1 MTEQSPILEPITEDG
16 RIFVGRS
23 GLTAGGPPAAE
34 YLNLKLANRHGLI
47 TGATGTGKTV
57 SLQIL
62 AEGFSRQGVPV
73 FAADVKSDLSG
84 IALKGEPK
92 DFLAKRA
99 ATIGLDDYEYH
110 DNPVIFWDLKSEDGI
125 DGHPI
130 RATVSDMGPLMLSR
144 LLDVNEV
151 QEGILNIVFR
161 VAKDEGLEI
170 LDLPD
175 LRAMVL
181 DISDRSKEIRGEYGN
196 VAKTSVGAIQR
207 RLLVL
212 EEQGANEF
220 FGEPALD
227 IKDFLRTTHNGLGMI
242 NILAAEKLMS
252 SPRLYSVFLLW
263 LLSKLF
269 DELPEVGDPEK
280 PKLVFF
286 FDEAHLL
293 FDEAPKALLEK
304 IEQVTRLIRSKGVG
318 IYYVTQNPLDVPDT
332 VSSQL
337 GNRIQ
342 HALRAFTPREQKAVR
357 AAASTFRQNPDI
369 DTEKTIMELGV
380 GEALVSFL
388 QDKGE
393 PSMVERTLIRPPGS
407 RLGPATAA
415 ERKSLI
421 ENSPIFG
428 RYEDRIERESAH
440 EVLTK
445 RHAEEEAAAAE
456 LAAQEEAEAAKADSG
471 WGSIFGG
478 GKSRRQS
485 VGEAFTKSLTRSIA
499 SAIGRTIIKILTGRS
514 R

>member
-1 MTEQSPILEPITEDG
+1 MSDQSVIGDQISEDG
-16 RIFVGRS
+16 TIFVGRS
-23 GLTAGGPPAAE
+23 DKPE
-34 YLNLKLANRHGLI
+34 YLRLGLANRHGLI

-73 FAADVKSDLSG
+73 FAADIKSDLSG
-84 IALKGEPK
+84 IGLTGVKK
-92 DFLAKRA
+92 DFLEKRA
-99 ATIGLDDYEYH
+99 ATIGLTDYEYH
-110 DNPVIFWDLKSEDGI
+110 DNPVVFWDLKSEDGVE
-125 DGHPI
+125 GHPI
-130 RATVSDMGPLMLSR
+130 RTTVSGMGALLLSR

-151 QEGILNIVFR
+151 QEGILNIVFK

-170 LDLPD
+170 IDLPD

-181 DISDRSKEIRGEYGN
+181 NISDRSKEIRTRYGN
-196 VAKTSVGAIQR
+196 VAKSSVGAIQR

-220 FGEPALD
+220 FGEPALNVM
-227 IKDFLRTTHNGLGMI
+227 DFLRTDHKGRGII
-242 NILAAEKLMS
+242 NILAAEKLMN
-252 SPRLYSVFLLW
+252 SPRLYATFLLW
-263 LLSKLF
+263 MLSTLY

-293 FDEAPKALLEK
+293 FDEAPKPLLTK

-357 AAASTFRQNPDI
+357 AAATTFRQNPDI
-369 DTEKTIMELGV
+369 DTEKAIMDLKV

-388 QDKGE
+388 LEKGE

-421 ENSPIFG
+421 QDSPLYG
-428 RYEDRIERESAH
+428 KYEDRIERESAA
-440 EVLTK
+440 EMLQQRAEK
-445 RHAEEEAAAAE
+445 ADAAAEEEALRE
-456 LAAQEEAEAAKADSG
+456 EEEAEKASSG
-471 WGSIFGG
+471 WGSILGG
-478 GKSRRQS
+478 GKSRRQG
-485 VGEAFTKSLTRSIA
+485 VGEAFTKSLMRSIA
-499 SAIGRTIIKILTGRS
+499 SGIGRTLIKILTGGR

>member
-1 MTEQSPILEPITEDG
+1 MSEQIPDNDTITEDG

-23 GLTAGGPPAAE
+23 TKPE

-84 IALKGEPK
+84 IAMKGEPK

-99 ATIGLDDYEYH
+99 ATIGLTNYEYH
-110 DNPVIFWDLKSEDGI
+110 DNPVVFWDLKAEDGA

-170 LDLPD
+170 IDLPD

-181 DISDRSKEIRGEYGN
+181 NISDRSKEIRARYGN

-220 FGEPALD
+220 FGEPALN
-227 IKDFLRTTHNGLGMI
+227 IKDFLRTTNKGLGTI
-242 NILAAEKLMS
+242 NILAAERLMG
-252 SPRLYSVFLLW
+252 SPRLYSTFLLW

-269 DELPEVGDPEK
+269 DELPEVGDPDK

-293 FDEAPKALLEK
+293 FDSAPKALLEK

-318 IYYVTQNPLDVPDT
+318 IYYVTQNPLDVPDS

-369 DTEKTIMELGV
+369 DTEKTIMELKV

-388 QDKGE
+388 KSKGE

-407 RLGPATAA
+407 RLGPATKA

-421 ENSPIFG
+421 ENSPLYG
-428 RYEDRIERESAH
+428 RYEDRIERESASEILIERAKEA
-440 EVLTK
+440 EV
-445 RHAEEEAAAAE
+445 AAE
-456 LAAQEEAEAAKADSG
+456 AQAEREEAEAAGA
-471 WGSIFGG
+471 GSSWTDVFTG
-478 GKSRRQS
+478 GKSRRQG

-499 SAIGRTIIKILTGRS
+499 SAIGRTLIKILTGRG

>member
-1 MTEQSPILEPITEDG
+1 MSEHAPVTDPISEDG

-23 GLTAGGPPAAE
+23 NKPE

-84 IALKGEPK
+84 IAMTGEPK

-99 ATIGLDDYEYH
+99 AAIGLTDYEYH
-110 DNPVIFWDLKSEDGI
+110 DNPVVFWDLKTEDGA

-161 VAKDEGLEI
+161 VARDEGLEI
-170 LDLPD
+170 IDLTD

-181 DISDRSKEIRGEYGN
+181 NISDRSSEIRAKYGN

-220 FGEPALD
+220 FGEPALN
-227 IKDFLRTTHNGLGMI
+227 IKDFLRTTAKGLGTI
-242 NILAAEKLMS
+242 NILAAEHLMG
-252 SPRLYSVFLLW
+252 SPRLYSTFLLW

-269 DELPEVGDPEK
+269 DELPEVGDPDK

-293 FDEAPKALLEK
+293 FDSAPKALLEK

-369 DTEKTIMELGV
+369 DTEKTIMQLKV

-388 QDKGE
+388 MSKGE

-407 RLGPATAA
+407 RMGPVTAA
-415 ERKSLI
+415 ERKSII
-421 ENSPIFG
+421 ENSPLYG
-428 RYEDRIERESAH
+428 RYEDRIERESAS
-440 EVLTK
+440 EILAK
-445 RHAEEEAAAAE
+445 RQAEADAAAE
-456 LAAQEEAEAAKADSG
+456 AEAEQEQQQADSAGPG
-471 WGSIFGG
+471 WTSIFTGG
-478 GKSRRQS
+478 NSRRQGVS
-485 VGEAFTKSLTRSIA
+485 EAFTKSLTRSIA
-499 SAIGRTIIKILTGRS
+499 SAIGRTLIKLLTGRG